1 MTLIKAFMHVLL
13 KLASRRDVLHL
24 GRVLWIL
31 RAGFNVRPGLL

>member
-24 GRVLWIL
+24 GGVYDFSGLVLM
-31 RAGFNVRPGLL
+31 